1 MPLKRSSAILLLAM
15 LSACVTPETQR
26 IVDTS
31 CLSFGVISYA
41 IPPRQADGTRDVP
54 VDAGN
59 RYDTVQTVADVA
71 AHNAAWS
78 ALCTPG

>member
-1 MPLKRSSAILLLAM
+1 M
-15 LSACVTPETQR
+15 LSASCTHGTQK

-31 CLSFGVISYA
+31 CLSFGVIRYA
-41 IPPRQADGTRDVP
+41 IPPVQADGTRNVP

-78 ALCTPG
+78 ALCGVVGR